1 MLRHL
6 FYFVLTNPKFIGI
19 VYFSDYTGFCIH
31 ARSHIDPIRTPPPRR
46 AVLVWSGERDS
57 DRERERRG
65 RSMSSVYVLEPP
77 TKGKV
82 VLQTTAGPLDI
93 ELWPREAPKAV
104 RNFVQLCL
112 EGYYDRTNFHRIIKG
127 FLVQGGDPTATGT
140 GGESIYG
147 GMFADE
153 FHSRLRFNHRGLV
166 ACANAGTPHSNGSQF
181 FMTLDR
187 SDWLDRKNTIFG
199 KVTGDSIFNL
209 LSLGDFET
217 DKDDRPVHPPPKIL
231 SVEVLWN
238 PFDDIVPRQLPEK
251 PQSGAKVV
259 VEGQDQKNKA
269 VKQLNMLSFGEE
281 VEEDEMEAANIKE
294 KIKSIHDVLDDP
306 RFLKEAKPEPL
317 SSTEVEKKN
326 EIRLAVREALTSNKV
341 DSIREH
347 EMDDFDADDHS
358 DDDDEANFDARM
370 RLQILRKRREMGD
383 VATHEK
389 LPAEKTRQKD
399 REASP
404 SRRNDD
410 DTKGQNTKVEKLSM
424 KKKGMGSEARAE
436 LMAKADADLELLNH
450 AEQERQLQ
458 KQKKRRNQGRE
469 EDTLAKLQRFKTSL
483 STKLSAPSSN
493 GSKDNNEEDDS
504 GWMATQLK
512 FIPESSEKDGMT
524 RKDDPNEYVVH
535 DPLLEKGKEKFNKMQ
550 AKLKRR
556 EREWAGKSLT

>member
-1 MLRHL
+1 
-6 FYFVLTNPKFIGI
+6 
-19 VYFSDYTGFCIH
+19 
-31 ARSHIDPIRTPPPRR
+31 
-46 AVLVWSGERDS
+46 
-57 DRERERRG
+57 
-65 RSMSSVYVLEPP
+65 MSSVYVLEPP

-187 SDWLDRKNTIFG
+187 CDWLDRKNTIFG

-251 PQSGAKVV
+251 PQSDAKVV
-259 VEGQDQKNKA
+259 VEGQDQKKKA

-347 EMDDFDADDHS
+347 EMDDLDADDHS

-469 EDTLAKLQRFKTSL
+469 EDTLTKLQRFKTSL

-512 FIPESSEKDGMT
+512 FIPESSEKVILPPLVSHFRIFSVLPCHDNLVSDLSLQDGMT